1 MRWLIRIVFILVAVA
16 VLVVGGLLLLPGD
29 KIARLA
35 ADQVRAQTG
44 RELTFDGDVRLTFW
58 PVLGVE
64 TGPVTLDNA
73 EWAGEAPMLKAK
85 ALSIGVTAASLFS
98 GSAEIQRIVAQDPVL
113 RLEVSQG
120 RANWDFGAPPQEQA
134 AAPASSTGSPAAGR
148 APAVSLERL
157 EFNNA
162 RLIYVEDGETSLDFG
177 PVDLTASW
185 PSPDAPLDVNAR
197 LAPGGEA
204 LDVTL
209 RLPDLPGFASGAVT
223 GMELDMNTAGGDIR
237 FDGQVNISGEFSGA
251 ARVSAK
257 NTSRM
262 LAALG
267 QSGITLPKGLG
278 QAADLS
284 MLVTYTR
291 DGRVALRDVAA
302 QLDSNR
308 FEGEA
313 DVAIAAT
320 PQVTARFS
328 TGDLDLTGLGGGS
341 GSESASSSGGNAQ
354 AGWSKDRIDASAL
367 ALANGS
373 IRLSAKSVRV
383 PGLTLGQSQMT
394 LALDR
399 SRAVLKMHPV
409 SLFSGALTGQV
420 VANNRNGLSVGG
432 NLQANGIEMQEALSA
447 LGGIERLSGKASGTL
462 EFLGVGET
470 EDQIMRSLSGQ
481 GRVEMGRG
489 VISGIDLDNLMGSG
503 KGAGGTTVFNSL
515 TASYKMNKG
524 NLFNSDLLMQLD
536 NFRADGEGRIGLG
549 ARDIDYLFTPVALR
563 ANSGQGLEVP
573 VRIVGPWADPS
584 IRPDLSKALKA
595 AAGVKKEEV
604 EQQAKE
610 KLRRKL
616 SEELDTT
623 VTEDQDVEELIKD
636 KLENEAKKG
645 LLKLFGSD

>member
-16 VLVVGGLLLLPGD
+16 VLIVGGLLLLPGD

-64 TGPVTLDNA
+64 TGPVTLGNA
-73 EWAGEAPMLKAK
+73 EWAGDAPMLKAK

-120 RANWDFGAPPQEQA
+120 RVNWDFGAQSQTQA
-134 AAPASSTGSPAAGR
+134 AAPASTAGSAPASS

-209 RLPDLPGFASGAVT
+209 RLPDLPGFASGSVT

-284 MLVTYTR
+284 MQVTYTK

-313 DVAIAAT
+313 DVVIAAT
-320 PQVTARFS
+320 PQVTARFA
-328 TGDLDLTGLGGGS
+328 TGDLDLTGLGGSSGEGTGS
-341 GSESASSSGGNAQ
+341 GGGSTQ

-367 ALANGS
+367 ALANGTV
-373 IRLSAKSVRV
+373 RLSANSVRV

-394 LALDR
+394 LNLDR

-432 NLQANGIEMQEALSA
+432 NLQANGIEMQEALTA

-481 GRVEMGRG
+481 GRMEMGRG
-489 VISGIDLDNLMGSG
+489 VISGIDLDSLMGSG

-515 TASYKMNKG
+515 TASYRMDKG
-524 NLFNSDLLMQLD
+524 NLFNTDLLMQLD
-536 NFRADGEGRIGLG
+536 NFRADGEGRVGLG

-584 IRPDLSKALKA
+584 IRPDLSKALEA

-604 EQQAKE
+604 EKQAKD